1 MVSSRPFPFTP
12 LTTLMLV
19 AALGVAGCAAGL
31 GGDSY
36 SRTEARRVMNVQYAV
51 VEAVRPVKL
60 EGTKTLVGPGA
71 GAAVGGIA
79 GSSVGGGKGAAV
91 AAVIGAVAGGLA
103 GAAIEEGATR
113 KPGVEI
119 TLRMENGRNN
129 NLIAVVQ
136 EDAGENFQVGERV
149 RVVEDGATTRVAR

>member
-1 MVSSRPFPFTP
+1 MVNDRCLPAT
-12 LTTLMLV
+12 LTALLLV
-19 AALGVAGCAAGL
+19 AGVALGGCASSL
-31 GGDSY
+31 SGDSY
-36 SRTEARRVMNVQYAV
+36 SRTEARRVMNVKYAV
-51 VEAVRPVKL
+51 VEEVRPVKL
-60 EGTKTLVGPGA
+60 EGTKTPIGPVA

-91 AAVIGAVAGGLA
+91 AAVIGAVAGGVA

-119 TLRMENGRNN
+119 TVRMENGS
-129 NLIAVVQ
+129 LIAVVQ

-149 RVVEDGATTRVAR
+149 RVVEDGGTTRVAH

>member
-1 MVSSRPFPFTP
+1 MVRTQRAPVVLP
-12 LTTLMLV
+12 LLL
-19 AALGVAGCAAGL
+19 AAVLGLAGCASGL
-31 GGDSY
+31 GGDTY
-36 SRTEARRVMNVQYAV
+36 SRTEARRVMYVKYAT

-79 GSSVGGGKGAAV
+79 GSAVGEGKGAAV

-103 GAAIEEGATR
+103 GAAIEEGTTR

-119 TLRMENGRNN
+119 TLRMDNN
-129 NLIAVVQ
+129 PNSLIAVVQ
-136 EDAGENFQVGERV
+136 EDAGENFLVGERV
-149 RVVEDGATTRVAR
+149 RVLEDGGTTRVAR